1 MNDSLKFH
9 IEKIDKLPT
18 LPAIA
23 YKILNLI
30 DDDLV
35 SVNKLVRIIEN
46 DPAISAKLLGV
57 ANSAFYGFRE
67 PTRTLNYAI
76 IRMGFDSVKNIAIG
90 ISIMTVLDG
99 GKRQSA
105 LDYRRIFNHSVAV
118 GFTAK
123 LLSGHFKLTVTDEI
137 LICGLLHDI
146 GLLILSRYFPDRY
159 LNVLN
164 AFEKEKNLLD
174 VEKEVFDFTH
184 ADIGTWLAEKWS
196 LPDTVLDTIL
206 YHHTPSHAQN
216 NLKHVAIV
224 HIADYIAS
232 LHIIRATAQDYNPAF
247 DPSCLDMLAISD
259 NDLNDVVTEIKNGS
273 LFSGLFV

>member
-1 MNDSLKFH
+1 V
-9 IEKIDKLPT
+9 
-18 LPAIA
+18 
-23 YKILNLI
+23 NLI

-46 DPAISAKLLGV
+46 DPAISAKLLSV
-57 ANSAFYGFRE
+57 ANSAFFGFRE
-67 PTRTLNYAI
+67 PARTLNTAI
-76 IRMGFDSVKNIAIG
+76 IRIGFDNVKNISLG

-99 GKRQSA
+99 GRHQKA

-118 GFTAK
+118 GFIAK

-137 LICGLLHDI
+137 MICGLLHDI

-164 AFEKEKNLLD
+164 ALDSERDLLD

-184 ADIGTWLAEKWS
+184 ADIGIWLAEKWS

-206 YHHTPSHAQN
+206 YHHAPAHAQN

-224 HIADYIAS
+224 HIADYIAT
-232 LHIIRATAQDYNPAF
+232 LHIIKATERSYNLTF
-247 DPSCLDMLAISD
+247 DSSCLDMLGISE
-259 NDLNDVVTEIKNGS
+259 NDLTDVVTETKNGS
-273 LFSGLFV
+273 LFSGLFVEL